1 MDKYKDKSREELL
14 GIINLKSTL
23 PITPAKSIDLL
34 TDSEIRKWL
43 FFLEEIEKKGIDQVE
58 KEYQI

>member
-1 MDKYKDKSREELL
+1 MDKYIDKSREELL
-14 GIINLKSTL
+14 DIINLKSTF

-34 TDSEIRKWL
+34 NDEEIRKWL